1 MTEIQFHTG
10 VAEPLVHVMKLLRKA
25 EAQGARLA
33 VLGPAALLDRISQHL
48 WSDDPQSFRPHLRLG
63 AGQPPGPHLA
73 PTPVWLVERLESV
86 PADVDRLLHL
96 AGETAEAPPG
106 FERFARLYDIVG
118 ADPASRLAGRQRW
131 RHYADRGYALSHHP
145 MDG

>member
-73 PTPVWLVERLESV
+73 PTPVWLVEQLETV

-131 RHYADRGYALSHHP
+131 RH
-145 MDG
+145 